1 MKNFVV
7 AACCLFY
14 LRAYTQNVQL
24 HYDARHWVAPRYNTQ
39 NFTSVYMEYFKE
51 QDSGQGIIKPGTFLF
66 KMQADMLGQQ
76 HNIGKV
82 YMQVAQTLRMWRPK
96 VYLHLSC
103 SGGLGITEPKQYSY
117 YITNTVQ
124 IGAAYNF
131 KFAGAWLSTVLDY
144 RYVPYKKASND
155 FIYTL
160 YWWRG
165 LYNYK
170 VEFAGDF
177 SIWTENRNHGDEL
190 TKGEKGKR
198 FFFFAEPQVWYNI
211 SKKFSAGSKLNMFY
225 HVNTGD
231 NVLQAYPTVAVRYK
245 LQG

>member
-1 MKNFVV
+1 MKNFVLV
-7 AACCLFY
+7 VLCLSY
-14 LRAYTQNVQL
+14 LNTHTQNVQL
-24 HYDARHWVAPRYNTQ
+24 HYDMRHWLEPNNNAH
-39 NFTSVYMEYFKE
+39 NFPTIYAEYFKE
-51 QDSGQGIIKPGTFLF
+51 QDSGHGIVKPGSFLF
-66 KMQADMLGQQ
+66 KMQADLLGQQ

-82 YMQVAQTLRMWRPK
+82 YIQVAQTLRMWQPK
-96 VYLHLSC
+96 VYLHLSY

-144 RYVPYKKASND
+144 RYVPYEKPSSD

-177 SIWTENRNHGDEL
+177 SVWTENKNHGDDL

-211 SKKFSAGSKLNMFY
+211 NKRFSAGSKVNMFY
-225 HVNTGD
+225 HVNTVK
-231 NVLQAYPTVAVRYK
+231 NILQAYPTLAVKYK
-245 LQG
+245 L